1 MVTNTKITKMRLTKS
16 MFLLCLLNYVS
27 CNSLT
32 ESMGQEVIEISQP
45 IKELPQELE
54 EEPSAENEDEK
65 HTTTT
70 IPPATKKEFTKTTLI
85 DFSKKGKDID
95 KIDGRR
101 HEDEEARI
109 EKELADIYKDS
120 LDYKADSAEVTKEV
134 KVPTTTK
141 ASTETSSTIDADATT
156 TELIEKPIER
166 ARKQE
171 FKFQPDSNN
180 PRDVARFRTS
190 IDEISCDKK
199 LSATKSPSDATN
211 ASDRTVADF
220 MLWIALLYIVCI

>member
-1 MVTNTKITKMRLTKS
+1 MVTNTKGIKMRLIKS
-16 MFLLCLLNYVS
+16 IFLLCLLNYVS
-27 CNSLT
+27 CTSLT
-32 ESMGQEVIEISQP
+32 ESMGQEVIEISAP

-65 HTTTT
+65 HTSTT
-70 IPPATKKEFTKTTLI
+70 IQAATKKEFTKTTFI

-101 HEDEEARI
+101 QEDDEARI

-120 LDYKADSAEVTKEV
+120 IDYKADSAEVIKEV
-134 KVPTTTK
+134 KVSTSSK
-141 ASTETSSTIDADATT
+141 ASETSSTIDADATT
-156 TELIEKPIER
+156 AELTGKPLVR
-166 ARKQE
+166 ARMQD

-190 IDEISCDKK
+190 IDEISCDNK
-199 LSATKSPSDATN
+199 LSATKSPSIATN
-211 ASDRTVADF
+211 ASDRFVADF
-220 MLWIALLYIVCI
+220 ILWTTLLFTVCI